1 MLNVIGN
8 LLGGLIK
15 TVLVFALIA
24 LILIIVG
31 VIVISRM
38 TVLDMIQLRMSM
50 ELVPMKIAEFVN
62 VMGL

>member
-24 LILIIVG
+24 LILITVG
-31 VIVISRM
+31 VVVISRM

-50 ELVPMKIAEFVN
+50 EMVPMKIAEFVN
-62 VMGL
+62 IMGL